1 LTPALANEGWIVRR
15 AVRRSSQKDD
25 EVPIQSIGPMND
37 WQAALEGVHA
47 VVHLAA
53 RVHHRDEENAA
64 QLYRDVNIEGT
75 LHLARCAAQA
85 GVRHFIFLSTVLV
98 HGRSNDGGPPFR
110 ETDTLTPRGLY
121 GLSKAAA
128 EAGLKALVQ
137 HNDMRVTVI
146 RPPLVYGAGAK
157 GNFALLAR
165 AVKAGIPLPLAAID
179 NRRAFLSVQNLNSF
193 ILHCL
198 CHSSAQFEI
207 FLVADREQV
216 STPEFIARLAKVAG
230 AKSRLFPMPASLLSA
245 LLKISGRSEA
255 NDSLVGS
262 LKLDL
267 SKVASTGWQA
277 PVTLDD
283 GLKLALADSNR

>member
-1 LTPALANEGWIVRR
+1 LANEGWIVRR
-15 AVRRSSQKDD
+15 AVRRSSQSDD
-25 EVPIQSIGPMND
+25 EVLIQSIGPTND
-37 WQAALEGVHA
+37 WQAALTGAYA

-53 RVHHRDEENAA
+53 RVHHRDEKNAA

-98 HGRSNDGGPPFR
+98 HGRSNDCGPPFR
-110 ETDTLTPRGLY
+110 ETDTLTPRGFY

-137 HNDMRVTVI
+137 HGDMRVTVV
-146 RPPLVYGAGAK
+146 RPPLVYGADAK

-165 AVKAGIPLPLAAID
+165 AVKAGIPLPFAAID

-193 ILHCL
+193 ISHCL
-198 CHSSAQFEI
+198 CHPGEQFEV
-207 FLVADREQV
+207 FLVADQEQV
-216 STPEFIARLAKVAG
+216 STPEFIGRVARAAG
-230 AKSRLFPMPASLLSA
+230 VRSRLFPMPASLLSA

-267 SKVASTGWQA
+267 SKVASTGWQP

-283 GLKLALADSNR
+283 GLKLALADSSR